1 MPTPSITM
9 RKLKEILRLKYGAKL
24 SHRQI
29 ARSLS
34 ISASVVSRYA
44 NRASQL
50 DISQWPLPEGWD
62 DAMLSRE
69 FLKTTVAPKKYA
81 LPDWADAHKQLRS
94 KTMTL
99 QLLWEE
105 YAERNSDGHYSYNH
119 YCRLYKAWN
128 KTMTPSMR
136 QVHKAGEK
144 LFIDYCGPTM
154 DIVDPDSGEIRTAQ
168 IFVAT
173 MGLQVT
179 PMLKQP
185 GLRGLRTGS

>member
-9 RKLKEILRLKYGAKL
+9 RKLQEILRLKYDAKL

-34 ISASVVSRYA
+34 ISASVALGMLTEPHNLVFP
-44 NRASQL
+44 NG
-50 DISQWPLPEGWD
+50 LPEGWD
-62 DAMLSRE
+62 DATLNRE
-69 FLKTTVAPKKYA
+69 FLKTTVTPKKYA
-81 LPDWADAHKQLRS
+81 SPDWADVHKQLRS

-128 KTMTPSMR
+128 KTTTPSMR

-154 DIVDPDSGEIRTAQ
+154 DVVDPDSGEIRTA
-168 IFVAT
+168 
-173 MGLQVT
+173 
-179 PMLKQP
+179 
-185 GLRGLRTGS
+185 